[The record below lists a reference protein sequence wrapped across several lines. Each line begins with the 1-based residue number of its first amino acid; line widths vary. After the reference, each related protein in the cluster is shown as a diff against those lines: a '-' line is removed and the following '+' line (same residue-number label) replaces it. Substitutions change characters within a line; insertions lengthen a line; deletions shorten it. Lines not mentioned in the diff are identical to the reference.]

1 MISFA
6 PSHGVRRPFAV
17 AAALPFLLAALAG
30 TPALAQSTGGAVRGP
45 GAPRPVPPA
54 AAPAPAPAAAA
65 ALGCVIEPTET
76 AEIAASAPG
85 VLESVRVERGTRVKR
100 GQVVATLQAE
110 VERAAVDA
118 AWAKASAESEVNAL
132 AAARDM
138 AKLKLRR
145 MHALSSM
152 EFGGRLELE
161 NASAEFEIADHRLQQ
176 ARESLEVARREHEL
190 ARRQLEQRQVRS
202 PIDGIVADRLL
213 NPGERVDGRP
223 ILRVVALDRLRVEV
237 VVPASRFGRIREG
250 MAATVRAD
258 GIEGAEVGARVAQV
272 DRFVDAA
279 SGTFR
284 ARLDVPNS
292 SGALPAGVRCQV
304 AFDNSGALPLRPA
317 SAPVAPKSGA
327 PKVPGRT

>member
-6 PSHGVRRPFAV
+6 LLRSAQCLPGV
-17 AAALPFLLAALAG
+17 AAAVPFLLAALACG
-30 TPALAQSTGGAVRGP
+30 PALAQSGGGAVRGP
-45 GAPRPVPPA
+45 GAPRPTSPP
-54 AAPAPAPAAAA
+54 AAPAPAPAA

-76 AEIAASAPG
+76 AEVAASASG
-85 VLESVRVERGTRVKR
+85 VLASVRVERGTRVKR
-100 GQVVATLQAE
+100 GQVVATLHAD

-145 MHALSSM
+145 MHTLSTL

-176 ARESLEVARREHEL
+176 AREALEVARREHEL

-223 ILRVVALDRLRVEV
+223 ILRVLALDRLRVEV

-258 GIEGAEVGARVAQV
+258 GIEGPEVGARVAQV

-284 ARLDVPNS
+284 ARLDVPNGG
-292 SGALPAGVRCQV
+292 GALPAGVRCQV
-304 AFDNSGALPLRPA
+304 AFDDSGALPLRPA
-317 SAPVAPKSGA
+317 SAPAVPKADAPKA
-327 PKVPGRT
+327 AGRI